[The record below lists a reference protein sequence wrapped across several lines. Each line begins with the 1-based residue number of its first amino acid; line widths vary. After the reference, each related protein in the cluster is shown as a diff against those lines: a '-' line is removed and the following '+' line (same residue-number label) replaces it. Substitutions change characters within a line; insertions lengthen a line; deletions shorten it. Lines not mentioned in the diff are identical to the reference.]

1 MSNEAKG
8 CIFILFG
15 ILGLLA
21 IVLIIFGEP
30 AFYGA
35 LSIIF
40 TLVFACMFSH
50 GASLVAEE
58 FLKDDKNEPK

>member
-1 MSNEAKG
+1 MSNEVKG

-21 IVLIIFGEP
+21 IVLIIFGEL

-40 TLVFACMFSH
+40 TLVFVCMFSY
-50 GASLVAEE
+50 GVSLVAEE

>member
-8 CIFILFG
+8 WIFILFG

-21 IVLIIFGEP
+21 IVLIVFGES

-40 TLVFACMFSH
+40 TLIFACMFSH

-58 FLKDDKNEPK
+58 FLKDDTNEPK